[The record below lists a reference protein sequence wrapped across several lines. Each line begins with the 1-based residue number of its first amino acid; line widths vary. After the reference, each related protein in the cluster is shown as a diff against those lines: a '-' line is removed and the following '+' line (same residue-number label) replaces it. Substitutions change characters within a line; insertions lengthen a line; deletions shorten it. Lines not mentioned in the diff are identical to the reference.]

1 MQHWW
6 SILIMAFR
14 QLLWFFSSIF
24 GSLVKFINGVHPLAR
39 FDHYY
44 IRDNTSKTSCSIF
57 ILFLRWAVI
66 VNCFSEVVKRCKS
79 LLIQVSPLHLLNSPD
94 TNQMDIDDNNW
105 NSRIPSKL
113 KLLNFAVW
121 ESENLIRV
129 DWLFLRNT
137 QSTHKL

>member
-1 MQHWW
+1 MLYMFLILKKRHLDTFFKCHFHILLTFC
-6 SILIMAFR
+6 SIFAALMINSNYGF
-14 QLLWFFSSIF
+14 QTTVIFFSSIF

-79 LLIQVSPLHLLNSPD
+79 L
-94 TNQMDIDDNNW
+94 
-105 NSRIPSKL
+105 
-113 KLLNFAVW
+113 
-121 ESENLIRV
+121 
-129 DWLFLRNT
+129 FLV
-137 QSTHKL
+137 